1 MSDHDEA
8 TPVGKDTPDA
18 TATLLRLLVGGAV
31 EGTDLVLRVL
41 TPSPLAPEEGDTE
54 KSDVGNETAAATL
67 ARQALIGLVFEAYG
81 AASRGA
87 TAAGRIATTAGRFWG
102 SVLSPVA
109 RSRTLAPVRLPYD
122 LLVEIGSRELHRW
135 ARIGRAEEERSR
147 EVAGRITRIP
157 VDDIVG
163 YLRDNPEVEEM
174 VRRQAES
181 LIDDLADDPRLA
193 EVIREQG
200 DRYIEHLQENS
211 EAIRALVQ
219 SQSAGLA
226 SEVADS
232 VRERTVTADTL
243 LERFVRSVLRRRP
256 REELDGPPP
265 EVRDQAE
272 HPRRP
277 TDD

>member
-1 MSDHDEA
+1 MSEDDEA
-8 TPVGKDTPDA
+8 TPVEKDAPDA
-18 TATLLRLLVGGAV
+18 TATLLRLLVCGAV
-31 EGTDLVLRVL
+31 EGTDLVLRLL
-41 TPSPLAPEEGDTE
+41 TPSPEPDVDDSEKPGVEKDT
-54 KSDVGNETAAATL
+54 AATL
-67 ARQALIGLVFEAYG
+67 ARQALIGLLFEAYG

-87 TAAGRIATTAGRFWG
+87 STAGRVAATAGRFWG
-102 SVLSPVA
+102 SVLEPVA
-109 RSRTLAPVRLPYD
+109 RSRTLAPMRLPYD

-147 EVAGRITRIP
+147 EVAGRIARIP
-157 VDDIVG
+157 VDDIVA
-163 YLRDNPEVEEM
+163 YLRDNPEMEEL

-256 REELDGPPP
+256 RETLDGPPP
-265 EVRDQAE
+265 EVRDLAE
-272 HPRRP
+272 HPRRR
-277 TDD
+277 TGD

>member
-1 MSDHDEA
+1 MSEEDEA
-8 TPVGKDTPDA
+8 TPVEDDSPDA
-18 TATLLRLLVGGAV
+18 TATLLRLLVGGAI

-41 TPSPLAPEEGDTE
+41 TPSPEPEAGSTE
-54 KSDVGNETAAATL
+54 KSGVEKDTAATL
-67 ARQALIGLVFEAYG
+67 ARQALIGLLFEAYG

-87 TAAGRIATTAGRFWG
+87 STAGRVAATAGRFWG
-102 SVLSPVA
+102 SVLGPVA

-147 EVAGRITRIP
+147 EVAGRIAQIP
-157 VDDIVG
+157 VDDIVA
-163 YLRDNPEVEEM
+163 YLRDNPEMEEL

-200 DRYIEHLQENS
+200 DRYVEHLQENS

-256 REELDGPPP
+256 REELDGSPP

-272 HPRRP
+272 YPPRSA
-277 TDD
+277 DD

>member
-1 MSDHDEA
+1 
-8 TPVGKDTPDA
+8 VGDGEPSGGEKDT
-18 TATLLRLLVGGAV
+18 
-31 EGTDLVLRVL
+31 
-41 TPSPLAPEEGDTE
+41 
-54 KSDVGNETAAATL
+54 AATL
-67 ARQALIGLVFEAYG
+67 ARQALIGLLFEAYG

-87 TAAGRIATTAGRFWG
+87 STAGRVAATAGRFWA
-102 SVLSPVA
+102 SVLGPVA
-109 RSRTLAPVRLPYD
+109 RTRTLAPVRLPYD

-147 EVAGRITRIP
+147 EVVGRITRIP
-157 VDDIVG
+157 VDDIVA
-163 YLRDNPEVEEM
+163 YLRDNPEVEEL

-181 LIDDLADDPRLA
+181 LIDNLAGDPRLA
-193 EVIREQG
+193 DVIREQG
-200 DRYIEHLQENS
+200 DRYVEHLQENS

-243 LERFVRSVLRRRP
+243 LERFVRSVLRRKP

-272 HPRRP
+272 HPRRH

>member
-1 MSDHDEA
+1 MSEDDKV
-8 TPVGKDTPDA
+8 TPAGNDSPDA

-41 TPSPLAPEEGDTE
+41 TPSPCASESGDAE
-54 KSDVGNETAAATL
+54 KSDAGNDPAAAIL
-67 ARQALIGLVFEAYG
+67 ARQALIGLLFEAYG

-157 VDDIVG
+157 VDDIVA

-174 VRRQAES
+174 VRRQAQS

-211 EAIRALVQ
+211 EAIRELVQ

-232 VRERTVTADTL
+232 VRARTVTADTL

-256 REELDGPPP
+256 REELDGAPPK
-265 EVRDQAE
+265 VREQAE
-272 HPRRP
+272 YPRNHG
-277 TDD
+277 DD